1 MVPRGS
7 FWKPVLI
14 AASVAIFIG
23 VLGGTLTDTGPW
35 YQNLRKP
42 SWQPPDWLFGPAW
55 TVIFALATASA
66 VYAWRNA
73 DSRSQREWV
82 IALFALNGFLNVLW
96 STLFFALKR
105 PDWALIEVAFLW
117 LSILLPIIVFWRF
130 ARACEPL
137 SGAVSVVGVVRRFP
151 QPDGRSSQCAVRV
164 TGNDGL
170 SGTGGHV
177 ILRYG

>member
-55 TVIFALATASA
+55 TLIFALTALSGIKGWNTAPDRAT
-66 VYAWRNA
+66 
-73 DSRSQREWV
+73 REWIIGV
-82 IALFALNGFLNVLW
+82 FALNGFLNIVW
-96 STLFFALKR
+96 SALFFRLR
-105 PDWALIEVAFLW
+105 HPDWRCRSVAPP
-117 LSILLPIIVFWRF
+117 S
-130 ARACEPL
+130 
-137 SGAVSVVGVVRRFP
+137 
-151 QPDGRSSQCAVRV
+151 
-164 TGNDGL
+164 N
-170 SGTGGHV
+170 
-177 ILRYG
+177 